1 MGKKLQERD
10 PQSIASRLVDRL
22 PFGRPWDLDEFT
34 ASIGLI
40 TGKPITVSPL
50 PASLEDEISGLWVPS
65 PSINRIYI
73 TTRGTAAYQ
82 EHVQCHELAHVI
94 LAHEGADDL
103 DADTYRAQ
111 LRRLAP
117 NLPEGFLSQLGPA
130 RVCFARASYISELEK
145 AAEWMATLIQ
155 ARADAVRRNVYLDGH
170 DRSSYAIA
178 ERFLTALGW
187 KS

>member
-1 MGKKLQERD
+1 MVRKPTTRD
-10 PQSIASRLVDRL
+10 PQRIAADLVEAL
-22 PFGRPWDLDEFT
+22 PFRRPWDIDEFT

-40 TGKPITVSPL
+40 TGKPITVAPL

-73 TTRGTAAYQ
+73 TTRGNATYQ
-82 EHVQCHELAHVI
+82 EHVRCHELAHVI
-94 LAHEGADDL
+94 LSHEGADDL

-130 RVCFARASYISELEK
+130 RVCFARASYISELEQT
-145 AAEWMATLIQ
+145 AEWMATLIQ
-155 ARADAVRRNVYLDGH
+155 ARADAVRGQVYVDGH
-170 DRSSYAIA
+170 DRSAYAIA
-178 ERFLTALGW
+178 ERFLAALGW